1 MLPWTKKKAAGNTA
15 TARQKMET
23 FLKEVTGKSTA
34 VIPQVCKKLRELN
47 EAHGVEFEVVSIAD
61 EYLRHRIVELERN
74 YFHSEEHPEAIAS
87 AVTAY
92 CAAFSEA
99 YSTVFSK
106 RGPERPE
113 ILSAVRAM
121 RAYTLQCRMFRLG
134 YREPRETT
142 LAAMVKLFTEAR
154 ASGIVENSL
163 IPYRDEAETSVG
175 NEFALYALFE
185 TAPLQNF
192 SQEQIEYFWRVL
204 LLYSGRIPVKSAP
217 GGLVPFPVGENGK
230 TYVKLPAGTNA
241 AYHVGPGLGTF
252 EGISQIASGQ
262 KGSKHIWEAGD
273 YLPDVKEE
281 KLVDMANRVLSVWK
295 GEEIRRRSERLVSR
309 TPAPVFVAH
318 GFTLVRK
325 MVAFSACVNA
335 GGTLAAHDA
344 FRLLQLQESLRFEIP
359 ITDLTSTSKD
369 VTDPLDV
376 LNLLEYHVGGDSTER
391 WHVTDRSE
399 TGIGL
404 LASGKHPWLTVGQI
418 IAIRGSE
425 ETDWRV
431 GIVRRVSLKDTARSV
446 GVELLSRSAVA
457 VGVKAFEDLNEKLN
471 WFALHDGILVEGTDC
486 KLIVPPRKTK
496 GEYFVTAGAGKRRHV
511 RLVEKLPDL
520 IEAEAY
526 SCVIEAV

>member
-1 MLPWTKKKAAGNTA
+1 MLNWPKKKPAADTA
-15 TARQKMET
+15 TARQKMEI
-23 FLKEVTGKSTA
+23 FLKELTGKSTA

-47 EAHGVEFEVVSIAD
+47 ETQGVEFTVVSMAD

-87 AVTAY
+87 AVSAY
-92 CAAFSEA
+92 CSTFSEA

-106 RGPERPE
+106 RTQERPE
-113 ILSAVRAM
+113 TLSAVRAM
-121 RAYTLQCRMFRLG
+121 RAHTLQCRMFRLG

-142 LAAMVKLFTEAR
+142 LKAMVGLFTESRTA
-154 ASGIVENSL
+154 GIVEHSVT
-163 IPYRDEAETSVG
+163 PYGEEPETSVG

-185 TAPLQNF
+185 TAPLQSF

-204 LLYSGRIPVKSAP
+204 LLYSGRIPVKSAS
-217 GGLVPFPVGENGK
+217 GGLVPFPIGENGH
-230 TYVKLPAGTNA
+230 TYVKLPSGVQA
-241 AYHVGPGLGTF
+241 AYHVGPGIGTF
-252 EGISQIASGQ
+252 EGISQIASGK

-295 GEEIRRRSERLVSR
+295 GEEIRRRSERQVSR
-309 TPAPVFVAH
+309 TPAPVFIAH
-318 GFTLVRK
+318 GFSLVRK
-325 MVAFSACVNA
+325 MVAFSAYVNA

-344 FRLLQLQESLRFEIP
+344 FRLLQLQDSLRFEIP
-359 ITDLTSTSKD
+359 ITELTSSSKD

-376 LNLLEYHVGGDSTER
+376 LNLLEYHLGGDSTER

-399 TGIGL
+399 SGIGL
-404 LASGKHPWLTVGQI
+404 LASGNHPWLAVGQI
-418 IAIRGSE
+418 IAVRGSQ

-431 GIVRRVSLKDTARSV
+431 GIVRRVSLKDNARSV

-471 WFALHDGILVEGTDC
+471 WFSLHDGILVEGEESR
-486 KLIVPPRKTK
+486 LIVPPRKTR

-511 RLVEKLPDL
+511 RLIGKLPDL